1 MKFKRTLL
9 AATLMSAMT
18 ATQAAAPSNEEIWQ
32 LLQEMKQE
40 LNSVKQQNED
50 LKAQNVELK
59 QQVEATEVKA
69 QEATEA
75 AEAVAVASEE
85 AIKTAAA
92 KDSKTSIGGYGEL
105 HYNNLEFKGTD
116 PEKGDVD
123 ELDFHRF
130 VLFFNHEFNDRLRLF
145 TELELEHSLAGEGK
159 EGEVE
164 LEQAYIQYDLNEK
177 HRVNAGLFLL
187 PIGLLNETHEP
198 NTFYGVERNS
208 VENKIIPTTWW
219 EGGVMFS
226 GELAQ
231 GFSYDVAATGGLK
244 TKADKKYAIRDG
256 RQKVSEALADD
267 FAYTARL
274 KWTGIPGVE
283 LASSIQYQEDIMQST
298 DPDAGSAFLWE
309 AHAAIQK
316 GDFGLRALYATWD
329 VDGDGPKAVGADEQT
344 GWYIEP
350 SYKLL
355 DNVGVFTR
363 YSEWDNQAGN
373 SSDSEVE
380 EWALGVNWWL
390 DPQVVVKFDYQD
402 QDAEDK
408 NNEYDGFNVGV
419 GYQF

>member
-9 AATLMSAMT
+9 ATTLMAAVS
-18 ATQAAAPSNEEIWQ
+18 ATQAAAPTNEEIWQ

-40 LNSVKQQNED
+40 LGAVKQQNQA
-50 LKAQNVELK
+50 LKTQNQDLK
-59 QQVEATEVKA
+59 QQVEATEAKA
-69 QEATEA
+69 QEASEA

-92 KDSKTSIGGYGEL
+92 KSSKTSVGGYGEL
-105 HYNNLEFKGTD
+105 HYNNLENQADSADDK
-116 PEKGDVD
+116 D
-123 ELDFHRF
+123 EIDFHRF
-130 VLFFNHEFNDRLRLF
+130 VLFFNHEFTDRLRLF

-159 EGEVE
+159 DGEVE

-177 HRVNAGLFLL
+177 HRVNAGLFLM
-187 PIGLLNETHEP
+187 PVGLLNETHEP

-208 VENKIIPTTWW
+208 VEKNIIPTTWW

-231 GFSYDVAATGGLK
+231 GFSYDVAATGGLNTNAGK
-244 TKADKKYAIRDG
+244 NYAVRSG

-274 KWTGIPGVE
+274 KWTGMPGIE
-283 LASSIQYQEDIMQST
+283 LGTSVQYQEDITQSL
-298 DPDAGSAFLWE
+298 DADAGSATLWE

-329 VDGDGPKAVGADEQT
+329 LDGDGPKSVGADEQT

-350 SYKLL
+350 SYQFT
-355 DNVGVFTR
+355 DSVGVFTR

-373 SSDSEVE
+373 SSDSEIE
-380 EWALGVNWWL
+380 EWAMGVNWWL
-390 DPQVVVKFDYQD
+390 HPQVVVKADYQD
-402 QDAEDK
+402 QDAED
-408 NNEYDGFNVGV
+408 ESDEFDGFNVGI

>member
-1 MKFKRTLL
+1 MKFKRTAL
-9 AATLMSAMT
+9 AATLMTAMS
-18 ATQAAAPSNEEIWQ
+18 ATQAAAPSNEEIWA

-40 LNSVKQQNED
+40 LSSVKQQNAD
-50 LKAQNVELK
+50 LKAQNEALQDK
-59 QQVEATEVKA
+59 VEATEAKA

-85 AIKTAAA
+85 AMKTAAA
-92 KDSKTSIGGYGEL
+92 QDSKTSIGGYGEL
-105 HYNNLEFKGTD
+105 HYNNLENQGAGEDK
-116 PEKGDVD
+116 D
-123 ELDFHRF
+123 EIDFHRF
-130 VLFFNHEFNDRLRLF
+130 VLFFDHEFNDRLRLF

-164 LEQAYIQYDLNEK
+164 LEQAYIQYDINDK

-226 GELAQ
+226 GELTQ

-244 TKADKKYAIRDG
+244 TSAGSDYAIRSG

-274 KWTGIPGVE
+274 KWTGMPGVE
-283 LASSIQYQEDIMQST
+283 LASSIQYQEDIAQSL

-329 VDGDGPKAVGADEQT
+329 LDGDGPESVGADEQT

-373 SSDSEVE
+373 STDSEVE

-408 NNEYDGFNVGV
+408 DDEFDGFNVGI

>member
-1 MKFKRTLL
+1 MRFKRTIL
-9 AATLMSAMT
+9 ATTLMAAMT
-18 ATQAAAPSNEEIWQ
+18 TTQAATPSNEEIWQ

-40 LNSVKQQNED
+40 LNSVKQQNEA
-50 LKAQNVELK
+50 LKAQNENLK
-59 QQVEATEVKA
+59 DQVEATEAKA
-69 QEATEA
+69 QEASDA

-92 KDSKTSIGGYGEL
+92 KDDKTSIGGYGEL
-105 HYNNLEFKGTD
+105 HYNNLENQGAGEDK
-116 PEKGDVD
+116 D
-123 ELDFHRF
+123 EIDFHRF

-145 TELELEHSLAGEGK
+145 TELELEHALAGEGK

-164 LEQAYIQYDLNEK
+164 LEQAYIQYDINDK
-177 HRVNAGLFLL
+177 HRANAGLFLL

-208 VENKIIPTTWW
+208 VESRIIPTTWW
-219 EGGVMFS
+219 EGGLMFS

-244 TKADKKYAIRDG
+244 TSASSDYAIRSG

-274 KWTGIPGVE
+274 KWTGVPGVE
-283 LASSIQYQEDIMQST
+283 LASSIQYQEDITQST
-298 DPDAGSAFLWE
+298 DTNAGSAFLWE

-329 VDGDGPKAVGADEQT
+329 LDGDGPKSVGADEQT

-350 SYKLL
+350 SYKL
-355 DNVGVFTR
+355 NESIGFFTR

-373 SSDSEVE
+373 STDSEIE
-380 EWALGVNWWL
+380 EWTLGVNWWL
-390 DPQVVVKFDYQD
+390 DPQVVIKADYQD
-402 QDAEDK
+402 QDAE
-408 NNEYDGFNVGV
+408 NEDDEFDGFNVGV

>member
-1 MKFKRTLL
+1 MKFKRTML
-9 AATLMSAMT
+9 ATTLMAAMS
-18 ATQAAAPSNEEIWQ
+18 ATQAATPTNEEIWQ

-40 LNSVKQQNED
+40 LSSVKQQNEA
-50 LKAQNVELK
+50 LKAQNEDLK
-59 QQVEATEVKA
+59 EQVTATEAKA
-69 QEATEA
+69 QEASEA

-85 AIKTAAA
+85 AIKSAAA

-105 HYNNLEFKGTD
+105 HYNNLENQ
-116 PEKGDVD
+116 GDSSKDKD
-123 ELDFHRF
+123 EMDFHRF

-145 TELELEHSLAGEGK
+145 SELELEHALAGEDA

-177 HRVNAGLFLL
+177 HRVNAGLFLM
-187 PIGLLNETHEP
+187 PVGLLNETHEP

-208 VENKIIPTTWW
+208 VEKNIIPTTWW

-226 GELAQ
+226 GEIAQ
-231 GFSYDVAATGGLK
+231 GFSYDVAATSGLK
-244 TKADKKYAIRDG
+244 LDGDYAIRGG
-256 RQKVSEALADD
+256 RQKVSEADAED
-267 FAYTARL
+267 FAYTARV

-283 LASSIQYQEDIMQST
+283 LASTVIYQDDITQGEDGVA
-298 DPDAGSAFLWE
+298 DAGSAFLWE

-329 VDGDGPKAVGADEQT
+329 LDGDAPKAVGADEQT

-350 SYKLL
+350 SYKLT

-363 YSEWDNQAGN
+363 YSLWDNQAGN
-373 SSDSEVE
+373 SSDSEVK
-380 EWALGVNWWL
+380 EWTLGVNWWL
-390 DPQVVVKFDYQD
+390 DPQVAVKFDYQD
-402 QDAEDK
+402 QDAE
-408 NNEYDGFNVGV
+408 NEDDEFDGFNVGV

>member
-1 MKFKRTLL
+1 VKFKRTLL
-9 AATLMSAMT
+9 AATLMSAMS
-18 ATQAAAPSNEEIWQ
+18 ATQAATPSNEEIWQ

-59 QQVEATEVKA
+59 QQVQATEAKA

-92 KDSKTSIGGYGEL
+92 KDSKTSVGGYGEL
-105 HYNNLEFKGTD
+105 HYNNLENQASSD
-116 PEKGDVD
+116 DDVD
-123 ELDFHRF
+123 EIDFHRF

-208 VENKIIPTTWW
+208 VENRIIPTTWW

-244 TKADKKYAIRDG
+244 TSAGSDYAVRSG

-283 LASSIQYQEDIMQST
+283 LASSIQYQEDITQSQ

-329 VDGDGPKAVGADEQT
+329 LDGEGPKAVGADEQT

-350 SYKLL
+350 SYKLT

-380 EWALGVNWWL
+380 EWTLGLNWWL
-390 DPQVVVKFDYQD
+390 DPQVAIKFDYQD

-408 NNEYDGFNVGV
+408 SDEFDGFNVGV

>member
-1 MKFKRTLL
+1 MKFKRTAL
-9 AATLMSAMT
+9 AATLMTAMS
-18 ATQAAAPSNEEIWQ
+18 ATQAAAPSNEEIWA

-40 LNSVKQQNED
+40 LSSVKQQNAD
-50 LKAQNVELK
+50 LKAQNEALQDK
-59 QQVEATEVKA
+59 VEATEAKA

-85 AIKTAAA
+85 AMKTAAA
-92 KDSKTSIGGYGEL
+92 QDSKTSIGGYGEL
-105 HYNNLEFKGTD
+105 HYNNLDNQGAGEDK
-116 PEKGDVD
+116 D
-123 ELDFHRF
+123 EIDFHRF
-130 VLFFNHEFNDRLRLF
+130 VLFFDHEFNDRLRLF

-164 LEQAYIQYDLNEK
+164 LEQAYIQYDINDK

-208 VENKIIPTTWW
+208 VEKNIIPTTWW

-244 TKADKKYAIRDG
+244 TTAGKDYAIRSG

-274 KWTGIPGVE
+274 KWTGMPGVE
-283 LASSIQYQEDIMQST
+283 LASSIQYQEDIAQSL

-316 GDFGLRALYATWD
+316 GNFGLRALYATWD
-329 VDGDGPKAVGADEQT
+329 LDGDGPESVGADEQT

-380 EWALGVNWWL
+380 EWTLGVNWWL

-408 NNEYDGFNVGV
+408 DDEFDGFNVGI

>member
-1 MKFKRTLL
+1 VKFKRTVL
-9 AATLMSAMT
+9 AATLMTAMS
-18 ATQAAAPSNEEIWQ
+18 ATQAATPSNEEIWQ

-40 LNSVKQQNED
+40 LSSVKQQNED
-50 LKAQNVELK
+50 LKAQNEALQDK
-59 QQVEATEVKA
+59 VEATEAKA
-69 QEATEA
+69 QEASEA

-92 KDSKTSIGGYGEL
+92 QDSKTSIGGYGEL
-105 HYNNLEFKGTD
+105 HYNNLENQGAGD
-116 PEKGDVD
+116 DVD
-123 ELDFHRF
+123 EIDFHRF
-130 VLFFNHEFNDRLRLF
+130 VLFFDHEFNDRLRLF

-164 LEQAYIQYDLNEK
+164 LEQAYIQYDINDK

-244 TKADKKYAIRDG
+244 TSAGSDYAIRSG

-283 LASSIQYQEDIMQST
+283 LASSIQYQEDITQSL
-298 DPDAGSAFLWE
+298 DADAGSAFLWE

-329 VDGDGPKAVGADEQT
+329 LDGDGPESVGADEQT

-350 SYKLL
+350 SYKVLSNL
-355 DNVGVFTR
+355 GVFAR

-380 EWALGVNWWL
+380 EWTVGVNWWL
-390 DPQVVVKFDYQD
+390 DPQVAIKFDYQD
-402 QDAEDK
+402 QDAENED
-408 NNEYDGFNVGV
+408 NEYDGFNVGV

>member
-1 MKFKRTLL
+1 
-9 AATLMSAMT
+9 
-18 ATQAAAPSNEEIWQ
+18 
-32 LLQEMKQE
+32 MKQE
-40 LNSVKQQNED
+40 LSSVKQQNAD
-50 LKAQNVELK
+50 LKAQNEALQDK
-59 QQVEATEVKA
+59 VEATEAKA

-85 AIKTAAA
+85 AMKTAAA
-92 KDSKTSIGGYGEL
+92 QDSKTSIGGYGEL
-105 HYNNLEFKGTD
+105 HYNNLDNQGAGEDK
-116 PEKGDVD
+116 D
-123 ELDFHRF
+123 EIDFHRF
-130 VLFFNHEFNDRLRLF
+130 VLFFDHEFNDRLRLF

-164 LEQAYIQYDLNEK
+164 LEQAYIQYDINDK

-208 VENKIIPTTWW
+208 VEKNIIPTTWW

-244 TKADKKYAIRDG
+244 TTAGKDYAIRSG

-274 KWTGIPGVE
+274 KWTGMPGVE
-283 LASSIQYQEDIMQST
+283 LASSIQYQEDIAQSL

-316 GDFGLRALYATWD
+316 GNFGLRALYATWD
-329 VDGDGPKAVGADEQT
+329 LDGDGPESVGADEQT

-380 EWALGVNWWL
+380 EWTLGVNWWL

-408 NNEYDGFNVGV
+408 DDEFDGFNVGI

>member
-9 AATLMSAMT
+9 AATLMSAMS
-18 ATQAAAPSNEEIWQ
+18 ATQAATPSNEEIWQ

-59 QQVEATEVKA
+59 QQVQATEAKA

-92 KDSKTSIGGYGEL
+92 KDSKTSVGGYGEL
-105 HYNNLEFKGTD
+105 HYNNLENQASSD
-116 PEKGDVD
+116 DDVD
-123 ELDFHRF
+123 EIDFHRF

-208 VENKIIPTTWW
+208 VENRIIPTTWW

-244 TKADKKYAIRDG
+244 TSAGSDYAVRSG

-283 LASSIQYQEDIMQST
+283 LASSIQYQEDITQSQ

-329 VDGDGPKAVGADEQT
+329 LDGEGPKAVGADEQT

-350 SYKLL
+350 SYKLT

-380 EWALGVNWWL
+380 EWTLGLNWWL
-390 DPQVVVKFDYQD
+390 DPQVAIKFDYQD

-408 NNEYDGFNVGV
+408 SDEFDGFNVGV

>member
-1 MKFKRTLL
+1 MMFKRTLL
-9 AATLMSAMT
+9 ATTLMAAMS
-18 ATQAAAPSNEEIWQ
+18 ATQAATPTNEEIWQ

-40 LNSVKQQNED
+40 LGTVKQQNEA
-50 LKAQNVELK
+50 LKAQNENLK
-59 QQVEATEVKA
+59 QQVEATEAKA
-69 QEATEA
+69 QEASEA

-85 AIKTAAA
+85 AIKTAAE

-105 HYNNLEFKGTD
+105 HYNNLENQADSADDK
-116 PEKGDVD
+116 D
-123 ELDFHRF
+123 EIDFHRF
-130 VLFFNHEFNDRLRLF
+130 VLFFNHEFTDRLRLF

-159 EGEVE
+159 DGEVE

-177 HRVNAGLFLL
+177 HRVNAGLFLM
-187 PIGLLNETHEP
+187 PVGLLNETHEP

-208 VENKIIPTTWW
+208 VEKNIIPTTWW

-231 GFSYDVAATGGLK
+231 GFSYDVAATGGLNTNAGK
-244 TKADKKYAIRDG
+244 NYAVRSG

-274 KWTGIPGVE
+274 KWTGMPGVE
-283 LASSIQYQEDIMQST
+283 LGTSVQYQEDITQSL
-298 DPDAGSAFLWE
+298 DADAGSATLWE

-316 GDFGLRALYATWD
+316 GNFGLRALYATWD
-329 VDGDGPKAVGADEQT
+329 LDGDGPKSVGADEQT

-350 SYKLL
+350 SYQFTDSL
-355 DNVGVFTR
+355 GVFTR

-380 EWALGVNWWL
+380 EWAMGVNWWL
-390 DPQVVVKFDYQD
+390 HPQVVVKADYQD
-402 QDAEDK
+402 QDAED
-408 NNEYDGFNVGV
+408 ESDEFDGFNVGI

>member
-9 AATLMSAMT
+9 AATLMSAMS

-75 AEAVAVASEE
+75 AEAVAEASEE

-105 HYNNLEFKGTD
+105 HYNNLENQGA
-116 PEKGDVD
+116 GDDKD
-123 ELDFHRF
+123 EIDFHRF
-130 VLFFNHEFNDRLRLF
+130 VLFFDHEFTDRLRLF

-164 LEQAYIQYDLNEK
+164 LEQAYIQYDINDK

-208 VENKIIPTTWW
+208 VESRIIPTTWW

-244 TKADKKYAIRDG
+244 TSSGSDYAVRSG

-283 LASSIQYQEDIMQST
+283 LASSIQYQEDITQSL

-329 VDGDGPKAVGADEQT
+329 LDGDGPESVGADEQT

-350 SYKLL
+350 SYKIL
-355 DNVGVFTR
+355 DNLGVFAR

-380 EWALGVNWWL
+380 EWTLGVNWWL
-390 DPQVVVKFDYQD
+390 DPQVAVKFDYQD
-402 QDAEDK
+402 QDAE
-408 NNEYDGFNVGV
+408 NEDNEFDGFNVGI

>member
-59 QQVEATEVKA
+59 QQVEATEAKA

-92 KDSKTSIGGYGEL
+92 KDSKTSVGGYGEL
-105 HYNNLEFKGTD
+105 HYNNLENQGA
-116 PEKGDVD
+116 GDDKD
-123 ELDFHRF
+123 EIDFHRF

-164 LEQAYIQYDLNEK
+164 LEQAYIQYDINDK

-244 TKADKKYAIRDG
+244 ATAGKDYAIRSG

-283 LASSIQYQEDIMQST
+283 LASSIQYQEDIAQSL

-316 GDFGLRALYATWD
+316 GNFGLRALYATWD
-329 VDGDGPKAVGADEQT
+329 LEGDGPKSVGADEQT

-363 YSEWDNQAGN
+363 YSEWDNQAGS

-408 NNEYDGFNVGV
+408 DDEFDGFNVGI

>member
-1 MKFKRTLL
+1 MKFKRTAL
-9 AATLMSAMT
+9 AATLMTAMS
-18 ATQAAAPSNEEIWQ
+18 ATQAAAPSNEEIWA

-40 LNSVKQQNED
+40 LSSVKQQNAD
-50 LKAQNVELK
+50 LKAQNEALQDK
-59 QQVEATEVKA
+59 VEATEAKA

-85 AIKTAAA
+85 AMKTAAA
-92 KDSKTSIGGYGEL
+92 QDSKTSIGGYGEL
-105 HYNNLEFKGTD
+105 HYNNLENQGAGEDK
-116 PEKGDVD
+116 D
-123 ELDFHRF
+123 EIDFHRF
-130 VLFFNHEFNDRLRLF
+130 VLFFDHEFNDRLRLF

-164 LEQAYIQYDLNEK
+164 LEQAYIQYDINDK

-244 TKADKKYAIRDG
+244 TSAGSDYAIRSG

-274 KWTGIPGVE
+274 KWTGMPGVE
-283 LASSIQYQEDIMQST
+283 LASSIQYQEDIAQSL

-329 VDGDGPKAVGADEQT
+329 LDGDGPESVGADEQT

-373 SSDSEVE
+373 STDSEVE

-408 NNEYDGFNVGV
+408 DDEFDGFNVGI

>member
-1 MKFKRTLL
+1 
-9 AATLMSAMT
+9 MS

-105 HYNNLEFKGTD
+105 HYNNLENQASSD
-116 PEKGDVD
+116 DDID
-123 ELDFHRF
+123 EIDFHRF

-164 LEQAYIQYDLNEK
+164 LEQAYIQYDINDQ

-244 TKADKKYAIRDG
+244 TSSGSNYAVRSG

-329 VDGDGPKAVGADEQT
+329 LDGDGPESVGADEQT

-373 SSDSEVE
+373 STDSEVE

-402 QDAEDK
+402 QDAEDES
-408 NNEYDGFNVGV
+408 NEYDGFNVGV